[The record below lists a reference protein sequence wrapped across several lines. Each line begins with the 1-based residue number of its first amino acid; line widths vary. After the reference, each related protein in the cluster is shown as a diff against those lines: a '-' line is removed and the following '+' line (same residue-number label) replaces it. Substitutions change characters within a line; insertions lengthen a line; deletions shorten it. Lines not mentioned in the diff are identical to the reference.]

1 MSVLM
6 ERIDWGMPSLFRI
19 TVVLEWMSSVF
30 PARVPV
36 EDLLHV
42 RHPEGLPD
50 TTRRTVRPHCDTKG
64 VRISAF
70 SISAADQP

>member
-36 EDLLHV
+36 ADLLHV